1 MDWKLL
7 VTTFV
12 TLFLAELGDKT
23 QLVIIGFAGSG
34 KSVWTVFIGATA
46 ALATTSLLA
55 VLVGAGL
62 QKILP
67 VKTIHIGS
75 GFLFI
80 IIGIFLV
87 VRNLRG

>member
-23 QLVIIGFAGSG
+23 QIVIIGFAGSG
-34 KSVWTVFIGATA
+34 KSTWTVFWGATM
-46 ALATTSLLA
+46 ALMMTSLLA

-67 VKTIHIGS
+67 VKTIHLLS

-80 IIGIFLV
+80 IIGVLLV

>member
-7 VTTFV
+7 LTTFV

-34 KSVWTVFIGATA
+34 KSPWTVFIGATA
-46 ALATTSLLA
+46 ALIATSLLA

-67 VKTIHIGS
+67 VKTVHLISGVLFVGIGL
-75 GFLFI
+75 FLI
-80 IIGIFLV
+80 IKNI
-87 VRNLRG
+87 R